1 MGMESV
7 TEMSENFYT
16 LIQLSAQDDLTE
28 LGRCTKA
35 SRHVFMFHSLP
46 GISNAGFS
54 GDEIQ
59 PLQMALD
66 PFLKTYLLLGPH
78 QDP

>member
-1 MGMESV
+1 
-7 TEMSENFYT
+7 
-16 LIQLSAQDDLTE
+16 
-28 LGRCTKA
+28 
-35 SRHVFMFHSLP
+35 MFHSLP
-46 GISNAGFS
+46 GTSNTGFS

-78 QDP
+78 RDP